1 MGIVKIFVFE
11 LELIIMNS
19 GVVLWYEKKN
29 KLVFVYLKIINWYK
43 WYNNFIII
51 NYFVLFY
58 KIMKFIFIY
67 LIILKYMKFKNVKL

>member
-29 KLVFVYLKIINWYK
+29 KLVFVYLKMINWYK

-67 LIILKYMKFKNVKL
+67 LIILNYMKFKNVKL